1 MHHGGTRSA
10 TVPLDRVWISVFH
23 ILAQIDFTL
32 VLSAQS
38 PLAFELTM
46 PGSEQAL
53 VRLQLCSSYLS
64 AFHFQELIDTFD

>member
-10 TVPLDRVWISVFH
+10 TVPLVRVWILVFH

-38 PLAFELTM
+38 PLAFELAM
-46 PGSEQAL
+46 SGSEQATTLLFIL
-53 VRLQLCSSYLS
+53 VCFSLPRV
-64 AFHFQELIDTFD
+64 D